1 MMSEPASRELWNQQ
15 YTNNRWAYL
24 HDIEQFPRYALIGA
38 LCDKLHPAA
47 KVLDIGC
54 GEGIL
59 LSWLHLCKQ
68 YVGIDLSGVA
78 IEKAI
83 ARHGPDQ
90 RGRFI
95 CSSAE
100 SYCHSSDEKFDII
113 VFNEVLY
120 YFEDAVE
127 AISSYACRLVDTGY
141 FLISVSGFEPKTW
154 NVVKEF
160 FGHSFVMEANVEERT
175 VNKTWNIA
183 VARNSMR
190 KN

>member
-1 MMSEPASRELWNQQ
+1 M
-15 YTNNRWAYL
+15 
-24 HDIEQFPRYALIGA
+24 HDIEQFPRYALISA

-59 LSWLHLCKQ
+59 FSWLHLCKQ
-68 YVGIDLSGVA
+68 YVGIDLSHIA

-83 ARHGPDQ
+83 TRYGLNQ

-100 SYCHSSDEKFDII
+100 SYCNSSDERFDII

-120 YFEDAVE
+120 YFRDVVE
-127 AISSYACRLVDTGY
+127 VISSYDRHLTDTGY
-141 FLISVSGFEPKTW
+141 FLASVSSFEPKTW

-160 FGHSFVMEANVEERT
+160 LGHRFVMEVNVEERT

-183 VARNSMR
+183 VAGNSMR